1 MLLIITD
8 STDVTSDCII
18 QEFHKFGY
26 KDFLRFNTDLYESYD
41 IEVMPNGFNITDPT
55 GRTVNK
61 ETLSALY
68 WRKPWMTIEPE
79 PYTLENFEYQQ
90 RKYLVRDIVNLC
102 IHSNNVYHLVEPYA
116 EHRVGKIIQMI
127 VAEKYFPIPEW
138 KIISGNKVKTLSPP
152 WLVKT
157 LYNMRVGMNSPKVSA
172 WTSDTLSPSYQW
184 FLQKEV
190 KGNYDVTVVYV
201 NGQIFAYRLKREHL
215 DWRTD
220 INESMEWTK
229 FSLTSDVAKNIDN
242 YMIELNLKYG
252 RLDFIQDCQGVLHFL
267 EVNPNGQFAW
277 LDLNN
282 TDGLIKC
289 VAQNAIGAPYA

>member
-18 QEFHKFGY
+18 QEFRKFGY
-26 KDFLRFNTDLYESYD
+26 KDFIRFNTDLFESYD
-41 IEVMPNGFNITDPT
+41 IEVMFHGFSITDPT
-55 GRTVNK
+55 GRTINE
-61 ETLSALY
+61 ETISALY

-79 PYTLENFEYQQ
+79 PYTLDNFEYQQ

-102 IHSNNVYHLVEPYA
+102 IRRNNVYHLVEPYA
-116 EHRVGKIIQMI
+116 EQRVGKIIQMI

-184 FLQKEV
+184 FLQQEV

-201 NGQIFAYRLKREHL
+201 NGHIFSYRLKREHL

-229 FSLTSDVAKNIDN
+229 FSLASDVIKKIDN

-252 RLDFIQDCQGVLHFL
+252 RLDFIQDCQGVLQFL

-289 VAQNAIGAPYA
+289 VAQNAIGAPYV